1 MWEHEYKKFKKS
13 DFVIGVDMDGTIE
26 DLSSTWVDWLNR
38 THGLNVK
45 PEEIFDWD
53 MQIAF
58 PTLTKSEIY
67 APLSDPNFWS
77 EVKAFKL
84 ADIYLPKLI
93 EEGYNIY
100 IVTTTHPK
108 IVGMKFKNCLF
119 RLFPCIDRHKT
130 IITCNKQM
138 IRMDLLI
145 DDGVHNIEG
154 EYLGLLVDAPYNKH
168 YDTTKTSKVLRVWD
182 WEDIYQMIHR
192 MTEEEN

>member
-1 MWEHEYKKFKKS
+1 
-13 DFVIGVDMDGTIE
+13 MDGTIE
-26 DLSSTWVDWLNR
+26 DLSSTWVRWLNKR
-38 THGLNVK
+38 YNLNVK
-45 PEEIFDWD
+45 TGDIKEWD

-58 PTLTKSEIY
+58 PTLTKDEIY
-67 APLSDPNFWS
+67 APLSEPDFWLDV
-77 EVKAFKL
+77 EAFKE

-138 IRMDLLI
+138 IKMDLLI
-145 DDGVHNIEG
+145 DDGTHNIEG
-154 EYLGLLVDAPYNKH
+154 DYLGLLVDAPYNH
-168 YDTTKTSKVLRVWD
+168 YYDATLTPKVMRVINWR
-182 WEDIYQMIHR
+182 EIYDIIHK
-192 MTEEEN
+192 MTESG